1 MWKEPLTTLYVHMDV
16 LINYTWMLG
25 TPMKSKFGELTEDWK
40 YIISTICIFSKCVV
54 GTSYDCVSSWPHR
67 NLPLPNMFDDVS
79 SRDWGLVSCVL
90 SKLVITML
98 FAFSWWTYEDGPT
111 MDTVNREGHAGLK
124 MALGSQYL
132 FDK

>member
-1 MWKEPLTTLYVHMDV
+1 MWKESLTTLYVHLDV

-25 TPMKSKFGELTEDWK
+25 ILMRSKFGELTEDWK
-40 YIISTICIFSKCVV
+40 YIIIMHFSKCVV
-54 GTSYDCVSSWPHR
+54 GTSYDCISSWRHR
-67 NLPLPNMFDDVS
+67 NLPLLNMFDDVS
-79 SRDWGLVSCVL
+79 SRDWGSVSSIL

-98 FAFSWWTYEDGPT
+98 FAFLWSTYEDRLT

-124 MALGSQYL
+124 MDLVSQYV